1 MARKHNKRAN
11 KRSQSV
17 DIKAYAQ
24 QLEGVFRKYPARK
37 FNYKQLASQLGY
49 KPEMVKAKIEMAL
62 SDMER
67 KGTIIMVD
75 RYKYK
80 LKYTAVFT
88 EGVVDMAS
96 NGNAYVVSPDTE
108 SDIMV
113 RSPNLMHALHG
124 DRVKVSLFARRGGKK
139 LEGEIVEIV
148 ERKQT
153 DFVGTIEIGK
163 SYGFLVPSSRKML
176 IDIYIPKDKLGGAE
190 HGQKAIA
197 RITDWPEKASS
208 PFGEIIEVLGNAG
221 EHNTEIH
228 AVLAEFGLP
237 NQFPE
242 EVERA
247 ADELDTAIKEDE
259 IAKNRRD
266 FRKVPTF
273 TIDPADAKDFDDA
286 LSLQKLENG
295 HWEVGVHIADVSHY
309 VKPDSILEDEAVT
322 RATSVYLVDRVVPM
336 LPEVLSNGAC
346 SLRPNE
352 DKYTFSAVFE
362 MDEEGTVHNRWFGRT
377 AIHSD
382 RRFAYEEA
390 QQIIEDNHP
399 EGKKADFYE
408 AIRTLDGM
416 AKKLRA
422 ARMGK
427 GALSFDKKEVK
438 FHLDEN
444 NEPTGVYFKVSR
456 DANHLIEEFMLLA
469 NRSVAEFIGK
479 AKSGQPSGQTFVYR
493 IHDDPDPTK
502 LQDLSTFVRQFGH
515 EVRLNSKTAITRS
528 LNKMLDEVKN
538 TPEANMIE
546 TLTIRTMSK
555 AKYTTQNIG
564 HFGLAFDHYTHFTSP
579 IRRYPDVMVHR
590 LLQHYLDNGKSE
602 KAEEIEKLCLHSSE
616 REKRAADAERASIK
630 YKQVEFMQTMLGQD
644 FEGVISGVT
653 EWGVYVELTDNYC
666 EGMIRISAFRDDYY
680 KFDSKNFCIEGERT
694 GRIFQ
699 LGDPMKI
706 TVKNVDLERKQ
717 IDFEPCVAEDEFCN
731 HNERNCHVYCIPIK
745 IFRNRRY

>member
-17 DIKAYAQ
+17 DIKAYAL
-24 QLEGVFRKYPARK
+24 QLEGVFRKYPART

-49 KPEMVKAKIEMAL
+49 KPEMAKAKIEMAL

-163 SYGFLVPSSRKML
+163 SYGFLVPSSRKMS

-259 IAKNRRD
+259 IVKNRRD

-286 LSLQKLENG
+286 LSLQRLENG

-362 MDEEGTVHNRWFGRT
+362 MDEDAKIHNQWFGRT

-390 QQIIEDNHP
+390 QQIIEDAHP
-399 EGKKADFYE
+399 EGKEADFFE
-408 AIRTLDGM
+408 EIRTLDKM
-416 AKKLRA
+416 AKIMRE
-422 ARMGK
+422 ARMAK

-438 FHLDEN
+438 FKLDEN
-444 NEPTGVYFKVSR
+444 NTPTGVYFKVGK

-469 NRSVAEFIGK
+469 NRSVATFIGQ

-493 IHDDPDPTK
+493 IHDDPDPQK
-502 LQDLSTFVRQFGH
+502 LQDLSVFVKQFGH
-515 EVRLNSKTAITRS
+515 EVRLTNKSAITRS
-528 LNKMLDEVKN
+528 LNKMLTEVKN
-538 TPEANMIE
+538 TPAANMIE

-564 HFGLAFDHYTHFTSP
+564 HYGLAFDYYSHFTSP

-590 LLQHYLDNGKSE
+590 LLQHYLDGGKSPDYAQYE
-602 KAEEIEKLCLHSSE
+602 ALCEHSSE
-616 REKRAADAERASIK
+616 REKAASDAERASIK
-630 YKQVEFMQTMLGQD
+630 YMQAVFLEKHVGESFM
-644 FEGVISGVT
+644 GVISGVT

-680 KFDSKNFCIEGERT
+680 IFDSKNFCIEGERT

-706 TVKNVDLERKQ
+706 TVKNVDLDRKQ
-717 IDFEPCVAEDEFCN
+717 IDFEPCVSED
-731 HNERNCHVYCIPIK
+731 
-745 IFRNRRY
+745 

>member
-37 FNYKQLASQLGY
+37 FNYKQLAGQLGY
-49 KPEMVKAKIEMAL
+49 KPQMVKAKIEMAL
-62 SDMER
+62 SDLER

-75 RYKYK
+75 RFKYK

-153 DFVGTIEIGK
+153 DFVGTLEIGK

-197 RITDWPEKASS
+197 RITDWPAKASS

-286 LSLQKLENG
+286 LSLQRLENG

-362 MDEEGTVHNRWFGRT
+362 MDEDAKIHNQWFGRT

-390 QQIIEDNHP
+390 QQIIEDAHP
-399 EGKKADFYE
+399 EGNNADFYE
-408 AIRTLDGM
+408 EIRTLDKM
-416 AKKLRA
+416 AKIMRE
-422 ARMGK
+422 ARMAK

-438 FHLDEN
+438 FKLDEN
-444 NEPTGVYFKVSR
+444 NAPTGVYFKVGK
-456 DANHLIEEFMLLA
+456 DDNHLIEEFMLLA
-469 NRSVAEFIGK
+469 NRSVATFIGQ

-493 IHDDPDPTK
+493 IHDDPDPQK
-502 LQDLSTFVRQFGH
+502 LQDLSVFVKQFGH
-515 EVRLNSKTAITRS
+515 EVRMTNKSAITRS
-528 LNKMLDEVKN
+528 LNKMLTEVKN
-538 TPEANMIE
+538 TPAANMIE

-564 HFGLAFDHYTHFTSP
+564 HYGLAFEYYSHFTSP

-590 LLQHYLDNGKSE
+590 LLQHYLEGGKSPDYTKYE
-602 KAEEIEKLCLHSSE
+602 ALCEHSSE
-616 REKRAADAERASIK
+616 REKAASDAERASIK
-630 YKQVEFMQTMLGQD
+630 YMQAVFLEKHVGESFM
-644 FEGVISGVT
+644 GVISGVT
-653 EWGVYVELTDNYC
+653 EWGVYVELADNYC
-666 EGMIRISAFRDDYY
+666 EGMIRVSAFRDDYY
-680 KFDSKNFCIEGERT
+680 TFDSKNFCIEGERT

-717 IDFEPCVAEDEFCN
+717 IDFEPF
-731 HNERNCHVYCIPIK
+731 
-745 IFRNRRY
+745 

>member
-1 MARKHNKRAN
+1 MARKHNKRAK
-11 KRSQSV
+11 KRSTSI

-24 QLEGVFRKYPARK
+24 ALEGVFKKYPTRK
-37 FNYKQLASQLGY
+37 FNYKQLAAQLGY
-49 KPEMVKAKIEMAL
+49 KPAMVKAKIEMAL
-62 SDMER
+62 ADMER
-67 KGTIIMVD
+67 NGTILMVD
-75 RYKYK
+75 RGKYK
-80 LKYTAVFT
+80 LKYNAVYT
-88 EGVVDMAS
+88 TGVVDMAG

-108 SDIMV
+108 ADILI
-113 RSPNLMHALHG
+113 RAANLNHALDG
-124 DRVKVSLFARRGGKK
+124 DTVKVSLYARRGGKK
-139 LEGEIVEIV
+139 LEGEIIEITK
-148 ERKQT
+148 RKRM
-153 DFVGTIEIGK
+153 DFVGTVEIGK
-163 SYGFLVPSSRKML
+163 TYGFLVPSSRKML
-176 IDIYIPKDKLGGAE
+176 VDIFIPKEKLAGVK
-190 HGQKAIA
+190 HGQKAVA
-197 RITDWPEKASS
+197 RILDWPKNASS
-208 PFGEIIEVLGNAG
+208 PFGEIIEVLGDAG
-221 EHNTEIH
+221 DHNTEIH

-237 NQFPE
+237 YKFPE
-242 EVERA
+242 DVEEEA
-247 ADELDTAIKEDE
+247 NALNQSIDEKE

-266 FRKVPTF
+266 FRGVPTF

-309 VKPDSILEDEAVT
+309 VHPDSILDEEAVE

-336 LPEVLSNGAC
+336 LPEVLSNGVC

-362 MDEEGTVHNRWFGRT
+362 MDEEGTIHDRWFGRT

-399 EGKKADFYE
+399 EGKKADFYD

-416 AKKLRA
+416 AKKLRT
-422 ARMGK
+422 ARMRK

-438 FHLDEN
+438 FKLDEEN
-444 NEPTGVYFKVSR
+444 QPTGVYFKVSR

-564 HFGLAFDHYTHFTSP
+564 HYGLAFEYYTHFTSP

-590 LLQHYLDNGKSE
+590 LLQHYLDGGKSPNYGTYE
-602 KAEEIEKLCLHSSE
+602 ALCEHSSE
-616 REKRAADAERASIK
+616 REKAAADAERASIK
-630 YKQVEFMQTMLGQD
+630 YMQAVFLEKHVGESFM
-644 FEGVISGVT
+644 GVISGVT
-653 EWGVYVELTDNYC
+653 EWGVYVELVDNYC
-666 EGMIRISAFRDDYY
+666 EGMIRIRDFRDDYY
-680 KFDSKNFCIEGERT
+680 VFDRKNFCIEGESS
-694 GRIFQ
+694 GRIYQ

-717 IDFEPCVAEDEFCN
+717 IDFEPCYGD
-731 HNERNCHVYCIPIK
+731 
-745 IFRNRRY
+745 

>member
-1 MARKHNKRAN
+1 MARKHNKRAK
-11 KRSQSV
+11 KRSTSI

-24 QLEGVFRKYPARK
+24 ALEGVFKKYPTRK
-37 FNYKQLASQLGY
+37 FNYKQLAAQLGY
-49 KPEMVKAKIEMAL
+49 KPAMVKAKIEMAL
-62 SDMER
+62 ADMER
-67 KGTIIMVD
+67 NGTILMVD
-75 RYKYK
+75 RGKYK
-80 LKYTAVFT
+80 LKYNAVYT
-88 EGVVDMAS
+88 TGVVDMAG

-108 SDIMV
+108 ADILI
-113 RSPNLMHALHG
+113 RAANLNHALDG
-124 DRVKVSLFARRGGKK
+124 DTVKVSLYARRGGKK
-139 LEGEIVEIV
+139 LEGEIIEIIK
-148 ERKQT
+148 RKRM
-153 DFVGTIEIGK
+153 DFVGTVEIGK
-163 SYGFLVPSSRKML
+163 TYGFLVPSSRKML
-176 IDIYIPKDKLGGAE
+176 VDIFIPKEKLAGVK
-190 HGQKAIA
+190 HGQKAVA
-197 RITDWPEKASS
+197 RILDWPKNASS
-208 PFGEIIEVLGNAG
+208 PFGEIIEVLGDAG
-221 EHNTEIH
+221 DHNTEIH

-237 NQFPE
+237 YKFPE
-242 EVERA
+242 DVEEEA
-247 ADELDTAIKEDE
+247 NTLNQSIDEKE

-266 FRKVPTF
+266 FRGVPTF

-309 VKPDSILEDEAVT
+309 VHPDSILDEEAVE

-336 LPEVLSNGAC
+336 LPEVLSNGVC

-362 MDEEGTVHNRWFGRT
+362 MDEDGTIHDRWFGRT

-399 EGKKADFYE
+399 EGKKADFYD

-422 ARMGK
+422 ARMSK

-438 FHLDEN
+438 FKLDEEN
-444 NEPTGVYFKVSR
+444 QPAGVYFKVSR

-564 HFGLAFDHYTHFTSP
+564 HYGLAFDYYTHFTSP

-590 LLQHYLDNGKSE
+590 LLQHYLDGGKSPNYGTYE
-602 KAEEIEKLCLHSSE
+602 ALCEHSSE
-616 REKRAADAERASIK
+616 REKAAADAERASIK
-630 YKQVEFMQTMLGQD
+630 YMQAVFLEKHVGESFM
-644 FEGVISGVT
+644 GVISGVT
-653 EWGVYVELTDNYC
+653 EWGVYVELVDNYC
-666 EGMIRISAFRDDYY
+666 EGMIRIRDFRDDYY
-680 KFDSKNFCIEGERT
+680 VFDSKNFCIEGESS
-694 GRIFQ
+694 GRIYQ

-717 IDFEPCVAEDEFCN
+717 IDFEPCYGD
-731 HNERNCHVYCIPIK
+731 
-745 IFRNRRY
+745 

>member
-67 KGTIIMVD
+67 SGTILMVD
-75 RYKYK
+75 RFKYK
-80 LKYTAVFT
+80 LKYTSTLT

-113 RSPNLMHALHG
+113 RSPNLKHALHG
-124 DRVKVSLFARRGGKK
+124 DRVRVSLFARRGGKR

-247 ADELDTAIKEDE
+247 ADELDTAIKEEE

-286 LSLQKLENG
+286 LSLQLLENG

-336 LPEVLSNGAC
+336 LPS
-346 SLRPNE
+346 
-352 DKYTFSAVFE
+352 
-362 MDEEGTVHNRWFGRT
+362 GR
-377 AIHSD
+377 
-382 RRFAYEEA
+382 
-390 QQIIEDNHP
+390 
-399 EGKKADFYE
+399 K
-408 AIRTLDGM
+408 
-416 AKKLRA
+416 
-422 ARMGK
+422 
-427 GALSFDKKEVK
+427 
-438 FHLDEN
+438 
-444 NEPTGVYFKVSR
+444 
-456 DANHLIEEFMLLA
+456 
-469 NRSVAEFIGK
+469 
-479 AKSGQPSGQTFVYR
+479 
-493 IHDDPDPTK
+493 
-502 LQDLSTFVRQFGH
+502 
-515 EVRLNSKTAITRS
+515 
-528 LNKMLDEVKN
+528 
-538 TPEANMIE
+538 
-546 TLTIRTMSK
+546 
-555 AKYTTQNIG
+555 
-564 HFGLAFDHYTHFTSP
+564 
-579 IRRYPDVMVHR
+579 
-590 LLQHYLDNGKSE
+590 
-602 KAEEIEKLCLHSSE
+602 
-616 REKRAADAERASIK
+616 
-630 YKQVEFMQTMLGQD
+630 
-644 FEGVISGVT
+644 
-653 EWGVYVELTDNYC
+653 
-666 EGMIRISAFRDDYY
+666 
-680 KFDSKNFCIEGERT
+680 
-694 GRIFQ
+694 
-699 LGDPMKI
+699 
-706 TVKNVDLERKQ
+706 
-717 IDFEPCVAEDEFCN
+717 
-731 HNERNCHVYCIPIK
+731 
-745 IFRNRRY
+745 

>member
-37 FNYKQLASQLGY
+37 FNYKQLAGQLGY
-49 KPEMVKAKIEMAL
+49 KPQMVKAKIEMAL
-62 SDMER
+62 SDLER

-75 RYKYK
+75 RFKYK

-273 TIDPADAKDFDDA
+273 TIDPSDAKDFDDA
-286 LSLQKLENG
+286 LSLQRLENG

-362 MDEEGTVHNRWFGRT
+362 MDEDAKIHNQWFGRT

-390 QQIIEDNHP
+390 QQIIEDAHP
-399 EGKKADFYE
+399 EGNNADFYE
-408 AIRTLDGM
+408 EIRTLDKM
-416 AKKLRA
+416 AKIMRE
-422 ARMGK
+422 ARMAK

-438 FHLDEN
+438 FKLDEN
-444 NEPTGVYFKVSR
+444 NAPTGVYFKVGK
-456 DANHLIEEFMLLA
+456 DANQLIEEFMLLA
-469 NRSVAEFIGK
+469 NRSVATFIGQ

-493 IHDDPDPTK
+493 IHDDPDPQK
-502 LQDLSTFVRQFGH
+502 LQDLSVFVKQFGH
-515 EVRLNSKTAITRS
+515 EVRMTNKSAITRS
-528 LNKMLDEVKN
+528 LNKMLTEVKN
-538 TPEANMIE
+538 TPAANMIE

-564 HFGLAFDHYTHFTSP
+564 HYGLAFEYYSHFTSP

-590 LLQHYLDNGKSE
+590 LLQHYLEGGKSPDYAKHE
-602 KAEEIEKLCLHSSE
+602 ALCEHSSE
-616 REKRAADAERASIK
+616 REKAASDAERASIK
-630 YKQVEFMQTMLGQD
+630 YMQAVFLEKHVGESFM
-644 FEGVISGVT
+644 GVISGVT
-653 EWGVYVELTDNYC
+653 EWGVYVELTDNHC
-666 EGMIRISAFRDDYY
+666 EGMIRISAFRDDDYT
-680 KFDSKNFCIEGERT
+680 FDSKNFCIEGERT

-717 IDFEPCVAEDEFCN
+717 IDFEPCVSED
-731 HNERNCHVYCIPIK
+731 
-745 IFRNRRY
+745 

>member
-17 DIKAYAQ
+17 DIKAYAL
-24 QLEGVFRKYPARK
+24 QLEGVFRKYPART

-49 KPEMVKAKIEMAL
+49 KPEMAKAKIEMAL

-163 SYGFLVPSSRKML
+163 SYGFLVPASRKML

-259 IAKNRRD
+259 IVKNRRD

-286 LSLQKLENG
+286 LSLQRLENG

-362 MDEEGTVHNRWFGRT
+362 MDEDTKIHNQWFGRT

-390 QQIIEDNHP
+390 QQIIEDAHP
-399 EGKKADFYE
+399 EGKEADFFE
-408 AIRTLDGM
+408 EIRTLDKM
-416 AKKLRA
+416 AKIMRE
-422 ARMGK
+422 ARMAK

-438 FHLDEN
+438 FKLDEN
-444 NEPTGVYFKVSR
+444 NTPTGVYFKVGK

-469 NRSVAEFIGK
+469 NRSVATFIGQ

-493 IHDDPDPTK
+493 IHDDPDPQK
-502 LQDLSTFVRQFGH
+502 LQDLSVFVKQFGH
-515 EVRLNSKTAITRS
+515 EVRLTNKSAITRS
-528 LNKMLDEVKN
+528 LNKMLTEVKN
-538 TPEANMIE
+538 TPAANMIE

-564 HFGLAFDHYTHFTSP
+564 HYGLAFDYYSHFTSP

-590 LLQHYLDNGKSE
+590 LLQHYLDGGKSPDYAQYE
-602 KAEEIEKLCLHSSE
+602 ALCEHSSE
-616 REKRAADAERASIK
+616 REKAASDAERASIK
-630 YKQVEFMQTMLGQD
+630 YMQAVFLQKHVGESFM
-644 FEGVISGVT
+644 GVISGVT

-666 EGMIRISAFRDDYY
+666 EGMIRISAFRDDFYT
-680 KFDSKNFCIEGERT
+680 FDSKNFCIEGERT

-706 TVKNVDLERKQ
+706 TVKNVDLDRKQ
-717 IDFEPCVAEDEFCN
+717 IDFEPS
-731 HNERNCHVYCIPIK
+731 
-745 IFRNRRY
+745 